1 MGYLSFDASVKIH
14 QSGRFTSTKTKKSGN
29 GGVSGYIRHI
39 DRGTDRKNGCE
50 SSHSNPDINPDFT
63 LRNESYYKN
72 ESGEWERTEQSQDM
86 VSAVHRRVEYAKK
99 RGARIYDGG
108 RNDTAIVRPLVV
120 QLDPDTCRGHGDT
133 WVDDTIRILEDM
145 FQKDNIVGYS
155 IHRDETNVHIHVCFV
170 PVYEYEDK
178 NGKQKCSVSQ
188 TKFFTSPKAL
198 ASMHRKLR
206 KSFKDKGYDVEMENK
221 PVDEH
226 LAGYYDKQGNWHQQ
240 GLTPDQLKELTEK
253 QIQLRLEEMRMR
265 FRQEELSNLE
275 KAMKELQVSA
285 ESGKAQLEQERQL
298 LERQKAVL
306 RQGQTSVQAQ
316 LRAIELERAGV
327 QEMKRQAEE
336 MLTKAQDTADVCR
349 EIIQEEK
356 HLNTKFLEFCGREG
370 ERTRRDIRGF
380 VERLYKEFQKERRD
394 SRSSWQLEMLRDRE
408 LRRQENGGTAHR
420 DEPNIIDTGV
430 SDFSFM

>member
-14 QSGRFTSTKTKKSGN
+14 QSGRFTSTKTKKSGS

-50 SSHSNPDINPDFT
+50 TGHSNPDINPEFT
-63 LRNESYYKN
+63 LRNESYYKD
-72 ESGEWERTEQSQDM
+72 ESGEWKRTRQSKDM

-120 QLDPDTCRGHGDT
+120 QLDSDTLAGHEDT
-133 WVDDTIRILEDM
+133 WADDTIRILEDM
-145 FQKDNIVGYS
+145 FRKDNIVGYS
-155 IHRDETNVHIHVCFV
+155 IHKDETNVHIHVCFV

-188 TKFFTSPKAL
+188 TKFFTSPKTL
-198 ASMHRKLR
+198 ASMHRKIR
-206 KSFKDKGYDVEMENK
+206 KSFNVKGYAVEIENK
-221 PVDEH
+221 PIDEH
-226 LAGYYDKQGNWHQQ
+226 LAGYYDKKGDWHQQ

-253 QIQLRLEEMRMR
+253 QIQLRLEEINMR

-285 ESGKAQLEQERQL
+285 ENGKAQLEHERQL

-306 RQGQTSVQAQ
+306 QQGQTSVQAQ
-316 LRAIELERAGV
+316 LRAIELERANV

-336 MLTKAQDTADVCR
+336 MLTKAQDTADVCK

-356 HLNTKFLEFCGREG
+356 HLNTRFLEFCGREG
-370 ERTRRDIRGF
+370 DRIRYDVRGY
-380 VERLYKEFQKERRD
+380 VERLYKKFQKERRD
-394 SRSSWQLEMLRDRE
+394 SLSSRQLELLRDME
-408 LRRQENGGTAHR
+408 LRRQGNAGTTHR
-420 DEPNIIDTGV
+420 DEPHIIDTGEP
-430 SDFSFM
+430 DLSFM